1 MRLVLNSK
9 EKSKTELEKGNEEN
23 KEEVQKGERKNMVLI
38 KDEKQTNS

>member
-9 EKSKTELEKGNEEN
+9 EKSKAELEKGNEET

-38 KDEKQTNS
+38 KDEKQSNS